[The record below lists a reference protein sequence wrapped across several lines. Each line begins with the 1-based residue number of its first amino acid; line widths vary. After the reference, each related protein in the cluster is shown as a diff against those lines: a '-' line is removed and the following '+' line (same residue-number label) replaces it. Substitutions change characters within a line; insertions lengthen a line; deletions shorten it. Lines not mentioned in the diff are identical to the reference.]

1 MLCCRCLFM
10 IFFFLLL
17 MIRRPPRSTRTDTL
31 FPYTTLFRS
40 GGALLL
46 SSNCKI
52 TLKIGQKPLSSP
64 TEWVVTAKA
73 TTTPKPM
80 QPSLT
85 SPPPAA
91 SETEKSKPT
100 AGRSEEHT
108 SELQSLIRTSSAF
121 FCSNKTHSHTLDR
134 SLSIYI
140 SINYSSSSP
149 TTPAIQPN

>member
-91 SETEKSKPT
+91 FETEKSKPT
-100 AGRSEEHT
+100 AGPIEWIPIPKRSEERRVGKECVST
-108 SELQSLIRTSSAF
+108 CRSRW
-121 FCSNKTHSHTLDR
+121 TLDHEKKKK
-134 SLSIYI
+134 
-140 SINYSSSSP
+140 
-149 TTPAIQPN
+149 

>member
-1 MLCCRCLFM
+1 MWLQKS
-10 IFFFLLL
+10 
-17 MIRRPPRSTRTDTL
+17 PNG
-31 FPYTTLFRS
+31 

-91 SETEKSKPT
+91 FETEKSKPT
-100 AGRSEEHT
+100 AGPIEGIPIPKRRLYCWYPKVSNVVKKVKKP
-108 SELQSLIRTSSAF
+108 LILARARYKNGRAS
-121 FCSNKTHSHTLDR
+121 CRERVWKDE
-134 SLSIYI
+134 
-140 SINYSSSSP
+140 
-149 TTPAIQPN
+149 